1 MMKQVNVDRRSVI
14 AAGGAS
20 LLIPH
25 TAALARPSVAPKQPF
40 VWGVAASAGQT
51 ESRQGRGRSN
61 WDVFADT
68 PGKIADGSTNARCT
82 EFDLR
87 YREDLDLLKAAGV
100 PAFRFS
106 IAWPRIQ
113 PDGPAVNQAGID
125 LYARIIDAMLQRGI
139 DPWITLFHW
148 DIPVW
153 AGDFRQRDI
162 AYRMADYAG
171 IVVDKLGDRVRNWF
185 AFNEPN
191 VVAVLGYALGRHA
204 PGVTSPVAMAAA
216 IHHENLAIGLMIEA
230 TRSRARAGSQVGT
243 THSIAPVRAAS
254 ESAADQHAA
263 FRLDNLSNR
272 AFLDPLFGKGY
283 PAPFDTALAPFI
295 KDGDLTTI
303 AAKPDFIGLQYYSR
317 IYVRADDSS
326 PIGLKISASPAA
338 LPRVGQFVVEPDGLT
353 EALTITSER
362 YGRTPIYI
370 TEMGFS
376 LDGEASFDARRK
388 DARRTQ
394 YIDQYLAAAAL
405 AKSQGVDLRGLF
417 YWAATDN
424 WEWAEG
430 NKHHFGLIAADQ
442 VTQRRGA
449 KSSLAKFGNQLRRH
463 FPTAARPRKV
473 AL

>member
-1 MMKQVNVDRRSVI
+1 
-14 AAGGAS
+14 
-20 LLIPH
+20 
-25 TAALARPSVAPKQPF
+25 
-40 VWGVAASAGQT
+40 
-51 ESRQGRGRSN
+51 
-61 WDVFADT
+61 
-68 PGKIADGSTNARCT
+68 
-82 EFDLR
+82 
-87 YREDLDLLKAAGV
+87 
-100 PAFRFS
+100 
-106 IAWPRIQ
+106 
-113 PDGPAVNQAGID
+113 
-125 LYARIIDAMLQRGI
+125 MLERGI

-171 IVVDKLGDRVRNWF
+171 VVVDKLGDRVRNWF

-230 TRSRARAGSQVGT
+230 VRSRARAGSQVGT

-263 FRLDNLSNR
+263 LRLDNLSNR

-317 IYVRADDSS
+317 IYVRADASS

-353 EALTITSER
+353 EALTMTSER

-430 NKHHFGLIAADQ
+430 YKHNFGLIAADP

>member
-14 AAGGAS
+14 AGGGAS

-68 PGKIADGSTNARCT
+68 PGKIADESTNARCT

-113 PDGPAVNQAGID
+113 PDGPAINQAGID
-125 LYARIIDAMLQRGI
+125 LYARIIDAMLERGI

-204 PGVTSPVAMAAA
+204 PGITSPVAMAAA

-303 AAKPDFIGLQYYSR
+303 AAKPDFIAIVPYQLDTNDMKMWTDPAYT
-317 IYVRADDSS
+317 
-326 PIGLKISASPAA
+326 PAA
-338 LPRVGQFVVEPDGLT
+338 W
-353 EALTITSER
+353 
-362 YGRTPIYI
+362 
-370 TEMGFS
+370 
-376 LDGEASFDARRK
+376 LDYARRAFDWSYAEGLAGNPK
-388 DARRTQ
+388 MMSLGLHLRIIGRPGRIWAFDEFLHHVKGHDWVWFATRHQ
-394 YIDQYLAAAAL
+394 IAQALAA
-405 AKSQGVDLRGLF
+405 VDP
-417 YWAATDN
+417 A
-424 WEWAEG
+424 
-430 NKHHFGLIAADQ
+430 
-442 VTQRRGA
+442 
-449 KSSLAKFGNQLRRH
+449 
-463 FPTAARPRKV
+463 
-473 AL
+473 